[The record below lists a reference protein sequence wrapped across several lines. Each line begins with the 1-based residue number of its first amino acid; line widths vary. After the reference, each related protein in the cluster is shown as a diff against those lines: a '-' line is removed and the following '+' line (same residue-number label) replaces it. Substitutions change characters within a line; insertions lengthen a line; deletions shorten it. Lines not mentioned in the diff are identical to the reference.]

1 MLPLLEAVPNF
12 SEGRDLGWVRELV
25 RVISGEGADV
35 LDWTADP
42 DHHRS
47 VVTYIGAPAT
57 VERASLAAAR
67 FAIEGIDLRRH
78 SGVHPRI
85 GALDVLPFVP
95 MGGLGMDVAVG
106 SARRVARLLAEE
118 GVPVYLYGRAAD
130 GGGRRLA
137 PLRRGGFEALQGG
150 FPPGREPDLPAPAV
164 PGSPHPTAGTT
175 CVGAREVLL
184 AWNVFVEGV
193 DLEELKAV
201 AAGLRETGGGF
212 DHLRVLALALP
223 ESGRLQISMNLED
236 PLTTSPYD
244 VFDAIEAR
252 VEALGGSVAGTEVIG
267 MIPDPLVFPAAADR
281 LKLLCPDHSRLLSRR
296 VAEHMA
302 RWSAAGP
309 GSEHSSMSA
318 R

>member
-25 RVISGEGADV
+25 QVIAGEGADV
-35 LDWTADP
+35 LDWSADP
-42 DHHRS
+42 DHHRC
-47 VVTYIGAPAT
+47 VVTYIGAPET

-95 MGGLGMDVAVG
+95 LEGLGMEVAVA

-130 GGGRRLA
+130 AGGRRLA

-150 FPPGREPDLPAPAV
+150 FPPGREPDLPVPAAP
-164 PGSPHPTAGTT
+164 GMPHPTAGTT

-193 DLEELKAV
+193 DLEDLKPV
-201 AAGLRETGGGF
+201 AAILRESGGGF

-223 ESGRLQISMNLED
+223 ESGRLQMSMNLED

-252 VEALGGSVAGTEVIG
+252 VEALGGRVVGTEVIG
-267 MIPDPLVFPAAADR
+267 MVPDPLVFPAAADR
-281 LKLLCPDHSRLLSRR
+281 LKLLRPDDSRLLSQR
-296 VAEHMA
+296 VAEHVA
-302 RWSAAGP
+302 QSSSAGA
-309 GSEHSSMSA
+309 GSENSSMSA